1 MGKGKF
7 IAGTI
12 LSAIS
17 IVCCAFGN
25 LLLLK
30 ATRVSDLPGVAAA
43 IVFIVFAFA
52 LFAFQFACGVVAE
65 ILLWMNVRKSGFAKT
80 ASIVL
85 ASVCAAA
92 ILASLVI
99 YILSALSGSGN
110 VEPVNA
116 IAAILLKQNIL
127 QNI

>member
-52 LFAFQFACGVVAE
+52 LFAIQFACGVVAE
-65 ILLWMNVRKSGFAKT
+65 ILLWINVRKSGFAKT
-80 ASIVL
+80 ASVVL

-92 ILASLVI
+92 MLSSLVV

-116 IAAILLKQNIL
+116 IATILLK
-127 QNI
+127 

>member
-12 LSAIS
+12 LSSVS
-17 IVCCAFGN
+17 IVCCVFGN
-25 LLLLK
+25 LLLFE
-30 ATRVSDLPGVAAA
+30 ATHVSDLPGVAAA

-52 LFAFQFACGVVAE
+52 LFAIQFACGVVAE
-65 ILLWMNVRKSGFAKT
+65 ILLWINVRKYGFAKT

-92 ILASLVI
+92 MLASLVI
-99 YILSALSGSGN
+99 YILSTLSGSGD

-116 IAAILLKQNIL
+116 IAAILLK
-127 QNI
+127 

>member
-12 LSAIS
+12 LSAVS

-25 LLLLK
+25 LLLFE
-30 ATRVSDLPGVAAA
+30 ATHVSDLPGVAAA

-52 LFAFQFACGVVAE
+52 FFAIQFACGVVAE
-65 ILLWMNVRKSGFAKT
+65 ILLWINVRKSGFAKT
-80 ASIVL
+80 PSIVL
-85 ASVCAAA
+85 ASVCAVAM
-92 ILASLVI
+92 LASLVI
-99 YILSALSGSGN
+99 YILSTLSGSGD

-116 IAAILLKQNIL
+116 IAAILLK
-127 QNI
+127 

>member
-12 LSAIS
+12 LSAVS

-85 ASVCAAA
+85 AAVCAAA
-92 ILASLVI
+92 MLASIVI
-99 YILSALSGSGN
+99 YIFSALSGSGN

-116 IAAILLKQNIL
+116 IATILLK
-127 QNI
+127 

>member
-52 LFAFQFACGVVAE
+52 LFAIQFACGVVAE
-65 ILLWMNVRKSGFAKT
+65 ILLWINVA
-80 ASIVL
+80 
-85 ASVCAAA
+85 
-92 ILASLVI
+92 
-99 YILSALSGSGN
+99 N
-110 VEPVNA
+110 
-116 IAAILLKQNIL
+116 
-127 QNI
+127 

>member
-12 LSAIS
+12 LSVVS

-25 LLLLK
+25 LLLFEV
-30 ATRVSDLPGVAAA
+30 TRVSDLPGVAAA

-52 LFAFQFACGVVAE
+52 FFAIQFACGVVAE

-80 ASIVL
+80 SSIVL

-92 ILASLVI
+92 MLASLVI
-99 YILSALSGSGN
+99 YILSTFSGSGD
-110 VEPVNA
+110 VEPVNS
-116 IAAILLKQNIL
+116 IAAILLK
-127 QNI
+127 

>member
-12 LSAIS
+12 LSAVS

-30 ATRVSDLPGVAAA
+30 ATHVSDLPGVAAA

-52 LFAFQFACGVVAE
+52 LFAIQFACGVVAE
-65 ILLWMNVRKSGFAKT
+65 ILLWINVRKYGFAKT

-92 ILASLVI
+92 MLASLVV

-116 IAAILLKQNIL
+116 IATILLK
-127 QNI
+127 